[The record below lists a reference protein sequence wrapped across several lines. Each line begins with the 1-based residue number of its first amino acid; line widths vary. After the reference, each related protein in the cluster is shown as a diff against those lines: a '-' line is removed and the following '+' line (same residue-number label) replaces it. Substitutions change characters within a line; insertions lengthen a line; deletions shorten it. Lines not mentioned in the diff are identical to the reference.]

1 MKNDS
6 RPENFVFGFHLI
18 IRDSRSTILL
28 PVALLGIP
36 HSIGGL
42 SSQGILTWGNEE
54 EEEELEIPID

>member
-1 MKNDS
+1 
-6 RPENFVFGFHLI
+6 
-18 IRDSRSTILL
+18 
-28 PVALLGIP
+28 VALLGIP